1 MCKKHEAKN
10 SIATYMANS
19 AGGESVEDLEVLLTE
34 LVREVEMRQ
43 GTEFAQVMC
52 ERASLDLLR

>member
-1 MCKKHEAKN
+1 MCKKHQARQ
-10 SIATYMANS
+10 SIASYMAQS
-19 AGGESVEDLEVLLTE
+19 ASEASVEDLEVLLTE
-34 LVREVEMRQ
+34 LVKEVETRQ